1 MKRFFVFI
9 FLVFFAYLI
18 QAQVISGKI
27 VDENNNPL
35 LGASVIIEN
44 TFLGTSSDSNGNFSI
59 KCKFTDC
66 KLLVSYLGFETISQS
81 VKLSGE
87 NTNIGKLVM
96 KPSAYM
102 SDEVVVK
109 ATRAYDNSPLT
120 FTSMNYEELQKR
132 NSGQDLA
139 YILELSPSVVASSEA
154 GTGIGNTSFRVRGTD
169 PTRINVSVNGIPL
182 NDAESQA
189 VFWVNMPD
197 FSESVNNLQLT
208 RGVGASTNG
217 AAAFGASINMFTGS
231 LSSKP
236 YAEVSSMFG
245 SFNTFRENIKL
256 GTGIL
261 NNGFSFDL
269 RLSKLDSDGYVE
281 NSYSDHSSMMLSAAW
296 RGKTSFLRAN
306 IIRGNQKT
314 GITWYGCPQE
324 IMDTN
329 RTYNPAGEYFDE
341 YGNRKIYRDNSDNY
355 IQTHYQLMYSKDI
368 NQKLDFSAA
377 IHYTRGDG
385 YYEQYKMN
393 QKFSKYLLPN
403 IIFQA
408 QDIINGLDTL
418 SPDAIVIK
426 SSDIIYRK
434 LMANDFYGATSSL
447 NYKNVKLKLS
457 AGVAWNKHEGDHFG
471 KILWMQYLQNLPIN
485 YEWYRNYGEKT
496 DFNIFT
502 KINYEIFNSFYFY
515 GDLQYRNINYLMRG
529 HDADLDFNG
538 DQLVLDQE
546 HIFNFINPKAGLFY
560 DISDNMDVYASF
572 AVSNREPT
580 RTNFKDA
587 AGDISKTPKAERLY
601 DYELAYN
608 YRSQQFSASL
618 NLYYMDYIDQLV
630 PTGEKS
636 NSGYDIMT
644 NVAKSYRAGIELVA
658 GYKPIS
664 KLSFD
669 ANLTLSRNKIQNFV
683 SWATS
688 YDDDW
693 NENYEYFE
701 LGERDIA
708 YSPNII
714 SSGIISY
721 KPFNRFT
728 ASWIAKYVG
737 TQYFDNTSSPDRKLD
752 AYFLNNLQL
761 DYSLETKFIKEINF
775 RFIVNNIFNLKYSN
789 NAYGGI
795 WYEQNVEKTWA
806 YYFPQA
812 GINFMAGLSL
822 KF

>member
-1 MKRFFVFI
+1 MKRFFVFMY
-9 FLVFFAYLI
+9 FVFFAYLI

-393 QKFSKYLLPN
+393 QKFSK
-403 IIFQA
+403 
-408 QDIINGLDTL
+408 
-418 SPDAIVIK
+418 
-426 SSDIIYRK
+426 
-434 LMANDFYGATSSL
+434 
-447 NYKNVKLKLS
+447 
-457 AGVAWNKHEGDHFG
+457 
-471 KILWMQYLQNLPIN
+471 
-485 YEWYRNYGEKT
+485 
-496 DFNIFT
+496 
-502 KINYEIFNSFYFY
+502 
-515 GDLQYRNINYLMRG
+515 
-529 HDADLDFNG
+529 
-538 DQLVLDQE
+538 
-546 HIFNFINPKAGLFY
+546 
-560 DISDNMDVYASF
+560 
-572 AVSNREPT
+572 
-580 RTNFKDA
+580 
-587 AGDISKTPKAERLY
+587 
-601 DYELAYN
+601 
-608 YRSQQFSASL
+608 
-618 NLYYMDYIDQLV
+618 
-630 PTGEKS
+630 
-636 NSGYDIMT
+636 
-644 NVAKSYRAGIELVA
+644 
-658 GYKPIS
+658 
-664 KLSFD
+664 
-669 ANLTLSRNKIQNFV
+669 
-683 SWATS
+683 
-688 YDDDW
+688 
-693 NENYEYFE
+693 
-701 LGERDIA
+701 
-708 YSPNII
+708 
-714 SSGIISY
+714 
-721 KPFNRFT
+721 
-728 ASWIAKYVG
+728 
-737 TQYFDNTSSPDRKLD
+737 
-752 AYFLNNLQL
+752 
-761 DYSLETKFIKEINF
+761 
-775 RFIVNNIFNLKYSN
+775 
-789 NAYGGI
+789 
-795 WYEQNVEKTWA
+795 
-806 YYFPQA
+806 
-812 GINFMAGLSL
+812 
-822 KF
+822 